1 MASQV
6 KGYLKAKARFTY
18 GVGNLSSSIE
28 VGGES
33 GLPKSTDDW
42 KVSLALDAVNEVT
55 ETHQVKIKEVRL
67 SLVSIEFDSEGSLAT
82 FEKPIEHSLS
92 R

>member
-1 MASQV
+1 MTTQV
-6 KGYLKAKARFTY
+6 KGYLKAKARFSF

-42 KVSLALDAVNEVT
+42 KISLALDASS
-55 ETHQVKIKEVRL
+55 K
-67 SLVSIEFDSEGSLAT
+67 D
-82 FEKPIEHSLS
+82 
-92 R
+92 